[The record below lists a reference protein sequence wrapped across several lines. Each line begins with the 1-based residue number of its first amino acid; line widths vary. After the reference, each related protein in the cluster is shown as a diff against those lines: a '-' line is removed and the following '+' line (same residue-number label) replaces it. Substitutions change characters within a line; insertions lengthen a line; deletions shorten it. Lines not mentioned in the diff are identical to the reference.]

1 MGLRLRR
8 SVDSAGLQGI
18 HKFRR
23 RFAKLLIAIGLIY
36 IGAAIAATQPPPQP
50 MTQQFSATPASSS
63 SSKLVGSLDK
73 TGGAAENTAVLG
85 QNTSSQPRNGT
96 YPTIF
101 VPQCTYQSIPYK
113 TVYKTASWLN
123 SGQTVTT
130 GGIDG
135 EQRICT
141 AESGPPVI
149 TTIISPFD
157 KTVTTGTYVPYDGYV
172 NSDGNYVP
180 SPDYSGGTVDG
191 YSPTAICGDGTYSYS
206 QHASGTCSYHGGVS
220 SWL

>member
-1 MGLRLRR
+1 MGLRFNR
-8 SVDSAGLQGI
+8 SSDSAGLKGI

-36 IGAAIAATQPPPQP
+36 IGAAFSAAQPRQLSATQKF
-50 MTQQFSATPASSS
+50 TLTPASSS
-63 SSKLVGSLDK
+63 GAQLLGNSDK
-73 TGGAAENTAVLG
+73 SAAATKNTSVLG
-85 QNTSSQPRNGT
+85 QNTSLPDSSS
-96 YPTIF
+96 YPTVF
-101 VPQCTYQSIPYK
+101 VPQCTYQPIPYR

-123 SGQTVTT
+123 SGQTTTT

-141 AESGPPVI
+141 TESGVPAV

-157 KTVTTGTYVPYDGYV
+157 KTVTTGTYVPYSGYI
-172 NSDGNYVP
+172 NSDGDYVP

-191 YSPTAICGDGTYSYS
+191 YSPTALCSDGTYSYS
-206 QHASGTCSYHGGVS
+206 QHASGTCSSHGGVS